1 MPHMPLNLDNSTHN
15 KSVYVNFMPLR
26 PLRIC
31 NNSFEHGFEVA
42 KEFFYVQKKND
53 PFQNIFFS
61 ERKMTTHTNHKGNLE
76 GVH

>member
-1 MPHMPLNLDNSTHN
+1 MPILI
-15 KSVYVNFMPLR
+15 YVNFMPKCL
-26 PLRIC
+26 C

-61 ERKMTTHTNHKGNLE
+61 ERKMTTHANHKGNLE